1 LRALFV
7 TNQLKT
13 PFYSAWARRMAASG
27 VEIFWL
33 STGRRWTRY
42 LLKEGWQ
49 QAAILDLSQFGQR
62 WIRPFAPTADQRSR
76 LENIDAGA
84 EIGLKDALIM
94 DRELDLQS
102 RWNIEAY
109 GQITALEIERFV
121 LDNDIGFSFGEDTW
135 APEIITSAVMHANGR
150 YFHAPHTIRVP
161 SERFAFFPGV
171 FQKRVDVLN
180 DHPREEHRF
189 IAREAIER
197 LRGRGER
204 PYYFALNMN
213 PNRLRSWWLEEAIRA
228 IARRSDAQFDHTMPP
243 LHRRVYRRMAS
254 IRRACQASL
263 SATFEPV
270 PAIGDRPFALFLLQ
284 KQPESSVDVIGSPFT
299 NQFEVIRALARLL
312 PFGWEI
318 WVKEHPNATG
328 DRSVADY
335 RELKRIPGLRLI
347 DSFSDTH
354 ALLQRAALT
363 ASISGTAC
371 FEAALLGAPAITIA
385 EMFFGKLL
393 VRNGLDPFHT
403 PRAEFMKV
411 LDEAAAMRGNS
422 DNSAIED
429 LLSWIVAQSFPGV
442 ISDPANLP
450 SIMKAENV
458 DSVADATLTLMRHLS
473 R

>member
-13 PFYSAWARRMAASG
+13 PFYSAWARRMATSG
-27 VEIFWL
+27 VEIFWI
-33 STGRRWTRY
+33 STGQRWTGY
-42 LLKEGWQ
+42 LVNEGWPLS
-49 QAAILDLSQFGQR
+49 AILDLSLLGPR
-62 WIRPFAPTADQRSR
+62 WTGAFTPTADQISR
-76 LENIDAGA
+76 LERIDTDA

-94 DRELDLQS
+94 DRELGLQS
-102 RWNIEAY
+102 GWNIETY

-150 YFHAPHTIRVP
+150 HFHAPHTIRIP
-161 SERFAFFPGV
+161 SERFAFFPGI
-171 FQKRVDVLN
+171 FQKRVDVLYN
-180 DHPREEHRF
+180 EPREEHRLV
-189 IAREAIER
+189 ARRAIES
-197 LRGRGER
+197 LRERGER
-204 PYYFALNMN
+204 PYYFALNMK
-213 PNRLRSWWLEEAIRA
+213 PNRLRSWWLDEAFRA
-228 IARRSDAQFDHTMPP
+228 TARQSDTRFDHTTPP
-243 LHRRVYRRMAS
+243 LHRRIYRRMAS
-254 IRRACQASL
+254 MSRSSHANFSG
-263 SATFEPV
+263 TFERV
-270 PAIGDRPFALFLLQ
+270 PTIGDRPFALFLLQ

-299 NQFEVIRALARLL
+299 NQLEVIRALARLL

-335 RELKRIPGLRLI
+335 RDLKRIPGLRLI
-347 DSFSDTH
+347 DPFSDTH
-354 ALLQRAALT
+354 SLLRRAALT

-371 FEAALLGAPAITIA
+371 LEAGLLGAPAITIV

-403 PRAEFMKV
+403 TRAEFVKV

-422 DNSAIED
+422 CTGATED
-429 LLSWIVAQSFPGV
+429 HLSWIVAQSFPGV
-442 ISDPANLP
+442 ISDPANVP
-450 SIMKAENV
+450 SVMEAENV
-458 DSVADATLTLMRHLS
+458 NNVADATVTLMQHLS